1 MIRRPGELPS
11 NKATACCLL
20 PFSLPFIAIPLTFL
34 YIIWFGE
41 VQGGDLESIYA
52 KLGISAFVSLFL
64 LVGLVIFGA
73 GVVNGLQFFGIGL
86 KPLPESTGGSMT
98 ALEMLPGVPRPP
110 KGRKP
115 GLRGGIRLP
124 SKTNTPGQAAA
135 FMGFS
140 LVWNFFIAFMGW
152 QVIVVEEGKSWFAVA
167 VLGVFGIIGLMLLS
181 SGIFGMIRVFLTG
194 STHLEL
200 STEPVVPGNPVSWSI
215 YQQGNYPVRQVE
227 VALVCRE
234 EVRYRVG
241 TRTVTKDQEV
251 FRQELVRQPGQADPN
266 RPLVEGQLNIPS
278 NASTSLSL
286 PNNNLEWGM
295 EVSLTID
302 RRPDNK
308 IFIPFRVMPHS
319 SGGFIPS

>member
-1 MIRRPGELPS
+1 
-11 NKATACCLL
+11 
-20 PFSLPFIAIPLTFL
+20 
-34 YIIWFGE
+34 
-41 VQGGDLESIYA
+41 
-52 KLGISAFVSLFL
+52 
-64 LVGLVIFGA
+64 
-73 GVVNGLQFFGIGL
+73 
-86 KPLPESTGGSMT
+86 
-98 ALEMLPGVPRPP
+98 
-110 KGRKP
+110 
-115 GLRGGIRLP
+115 
-124 SKTNTPGQAAA
+124 
-135 FMGFS
+135 
-140 LVWNFFIAFMGW
+140 
-152 QVIVVEEGKSWFAVA
+152 
-167 VLGVFGIIGLMLLS
+167 
-181 SGIFGMIRVFLTG
+181 
-194 STHLEL
+194 
-200 STEPVVPGNPVSWSI
+200 
-215 YQQGNYPVRQVE
+215 VE

>member
-1 MIRRPGELPS
+1 
-11 NKATACCLL
+11 
-20 PFSLPFIAIPLTFL
+20 
-34 YIIWFGE
+34 
-41 VQGGDLESIYA
+41 
-52 KLGISAFVSLFL
+52 
-64 LVGLVIFGA
+64 
-73 GVVNGLQFFGIGL
+73 
-86 KPLPESTGGSMT
+86 
-98 ALEMLPGVPRPP
+98 
-110 KGRKP
+110 
-115 GLRGGIRLP
+115 
-124 SKTNTPGQAAA
+124 
-135 FMGFS
+135 
-140 LVWNFFIAFMGW
+140 
-152 QVIVVEEGKSWFAVA
+152 
-167 VLGVFGIIGLMLLS
+167 
-181 SGIFGMIRVFLTG
+181 MIRVFLTG

-241 TRTVTKDQEV
+241 TTTVTKDQEV